1 MLCALLEI
9 ILSFVPRAQLRRMFP
24 PIVTGV
30 CVLCIGVALTGT
42 GIKYW
47 GGGAFCADH
56 SYKRMTVIKGPDAM
70 LPGGKA
76 LGFSPGGACG
86 YDNSKL
92 DSR

>member
-9 ILSFVPRAQLRRMFP
+9 FLSFVPRATLRRMFP

-70 LPGGKA
+70 LPGGKG
-76 LGFSPGGACG
+76 LGFRA
-86 YDNSKL
+86 
-92 DSR
+92 